1 MPRPKSA
8 TNRLEQARADHAAA
22 TSKLQELETARAAA
36 LLADDDDKAAHLDA
50 EIEQQRRLA
59 RGFHDKIGL
68 LQQRAADEEQARKVK
83 EKAELIGRVEQLL
96 AKRDAAAGKLAA
108 GIKQSDDAFRE
119 MIDYGQAAIA
129 AWGWASPDIEAA
141 LLSPRSITIAVTHEI
156 FKTGARPR
164 SFGGMDKPGDGIDYP
179 GGACPDHRLRN
190 LREQIKPLSA
200 VCAVG
205 SAMAS
210 SIMRTGRSTSHVE
223 PTAITVPTNGQGEQP
238 QRSEAQVKLASLLK
252 QQAALADDPNIDETK
267 YAQLID
273 QIVQAQTL
281 VDAEKRM
288 EQRNG

>member
-8 TNRLEQARADHAAA
+8 SNRLEQARADHAAA
-22 TSKLQELETARAAA
+22 SSRLSELESARATA
-36 LLADDDDKAAHLDA
+36 LLADDDSKAAHLDA

-59 RGFHDKIGL
+59 RGFGDKIRL
-68 LQQRAADEEQARKVK
+68 LQEAAAEEERARKVK
-83 EKAELIGRVEQLL
+83 EKSDLIGRVEKLL
-96 AKRDAAAGKLAA
+96 VKRDAAAGKLAA
-108 GIKQSDDAFRE
+108 AIKQSDDAFRE
-119 MIDYGQAAIA
+119 MIDHGQAALA

-200 VCAVG
+200 VCAAG

-223 PTAITVPTNGQGEQP
+223 PTAIAVSTNGQGEQP

-267 YAQLID
+267 YRQLID
-273 QIVQAQTL
+273 QIARAQTL
-281 VDAEKRM
+281 VDGEKRM
-288 EQRNG
+288 EQQNG

>member
-8 TNRLEQARADHAAA
+8 TSRLEQARADHTAAS
-22 TSKLQELETARAAA
+22 TKLNELEAARASA

-50 EIEQQRRLA
+50 EIEAQRRLV
-59 RGFHDKIGL
+59 RGFGDKIEL
-68 LQQRAADEEQARKVK
+68 LRQRAADEEQARKVR
-83 EKAELIGRVEQLL
+83 EKADLIGRVEQLL

-179 GGACPDHRLRN
+179 GGVCPDHRLRN
-190 LREQIKPLSA
+190 LREQIKSLSA
-200 VCAVG
+200 VCAAG

-238 QRSEAQVKLASLLK
+238 QRSEAQIKLASLLK

-267 YAQLID
+267 YQQLID

-281 VDAEKRM
+281 VDDEKRM
-288 EQRNG
+288 ERQNG

>member
-8 TNRLEQARADHAAA
+8 TSRLEQARADHTAAS
-22 TSKLQELETARAAA
+22 TKLNELEAARASA

-50 EIEQQRRLA
+50 EIEAQRRLV
-59 RGFHDKIGL
+59 RGFGDKIEL
-68 LQQRAADEEQARKVK
+68 LRQRAADEEQARKVR
-83 EKAELIGRVEQLL
+83 EKADLIGRVEQLL

-190 LREQIKPLSA
+190 LREQIKPLVG
-200 VCAVG
+200 VCAAG
-205 SAMAS
+205 SALAS

-223 PTAITVPTNGQGEQP
+223 QTAIAVPTNGQGEQP
-238 QRSEAQVKLASLLK
+238 QRSEAQAKLASLLK

-267 YAQLID
+267 YQQLID

-281 VDAEKRM
+281 VDDEKRM
-288 EQRNG
+288 ERQNG